1 MNRINP
7 LHIVALL
14 LTLILF
20 LFYQS
25 ANAQKRL
32 EEADNAFQEAQS
44 LAVSLQVCK
53 NTFSDK
59 NRVKRAFQ
67 RVVLQPLFRQN
78 IKAVYLNDGVKV
90 NGDALNLR
98 VLDAFISKIF
108 NGIYK
113 IEEFQIK
120 TEDNKT
126 ASLQMRIAW

>member
-44 LAVSLQVCK
+44 LVVSLQVCK

-78 IKAVYLNDGVKV
+78 IKAIYLNDGVKV

-108 NGIYK
+108 NGTYK

-126 ASLQMRIAW
+126 ASLQMRIVW